1 MIPTPILDELQAL
14 LEKATPELWDVEIGE
29 AAKVI
34 APDGGWLCML
44 NHLRGKHGALG
55 RRDPD
60 EVAATARLI
69 ALLRNHAPALI
80 AAARQLEEVRR
91 DAERYRLLRAKGQ
104 CHGKVFGGFTIPGTT
119 NRNTLVA
126 FRFWCK
132 AAELDAA
139 IDAQL
144 GDSNGQ

>member
-14 LEKATPELWDVEIGE
+14 LEKAPQMPWFQIDDQPYLHFAKDGKKVAGAKPWDHPVVGRFDYGKGAMQLIEL
-29 AAKVI
+29 
-34 APDGGWLCML
+34 LSQ
-44 NHLRGKHGALG
+44 HL
-55 RRDPD
+55 PQ
-60 EVAATARLI
+60 
-69 ALLRNHAPALI
+69 LI
-80 AAARQLEEVRR
+80 AAARKLEEVRR

-104 CHGKVFGGFTIPGTT
+104 CHGKVFGGFTIPGAT

-132 AAELDAA
+132 AAELDTA

-144 GDSNGQ
+144 NGEANGQ